1 MRINCKK
8 GSLMDNGVPNF
19 MAQVQ
24 GHLNELAGVPAL
36 TASEQD
42 VVVDFQEQEFSAQR
56 CAQRIAEERR
66 AK

>member
-1 MRINCKK
+1 MEH
-8 GSLMDNGVPNF
+8 GASNF

-24 GHLNELAGVPAL
+24 GQLNELGSAPTL

-42 VVVDFQEQEFSAQR
+42 VVADFQEQEFSAQR
-56 CAQRIAEERR
+56 CAQRIAEERG

>member
-1 MRINCKK
+1 ME
-8 GSLMDNGVPNF
+8 NGAPNF

-24 GHLNELAGVPAL
+24 SQLNELGSAPAL

-42 VVVDFQEQEFSAQR
+42 VVADFQEKDFSAHR
-56 CAQRIAEERR
+56 CAQRIAEERG

>member
-1 MRINCKK
+1 ME
-8 GSLMDNGVPNF
+8 NGAPNF

-24 GHLNELAGVPAL
+24 SQLNELGSAPAL

-42 VVVDFQEQEFSAQR
+42 VVADFQEQDFSAHR
-56 CAQRIAEERR
+56 CAQRIAEERG

>member
-1 MRINCKK
+1 ME
-8 GSLMDNGVPNF
+8 NGASNF

-24 GHLNELAGVPAL
+24 DQLNELGSAPAL

-42 VVVDFQEQEFSAQR
+42 VVADFLEREFSAQR
-56 CAQRIAEERR
+56 CAQRIAEERG